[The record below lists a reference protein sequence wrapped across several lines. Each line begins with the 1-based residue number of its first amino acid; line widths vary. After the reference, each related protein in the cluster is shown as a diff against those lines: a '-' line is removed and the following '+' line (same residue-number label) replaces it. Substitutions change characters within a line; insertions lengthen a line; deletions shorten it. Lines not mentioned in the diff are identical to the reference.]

1 MSVFTRSITF
11 NDQTATISFPIKLD
25 SSNQLNWTVSLS
37 SGTNKASTT
46 GNVSI
51 EPYTKP
57 ASTSLV
63 TSWPSSITTAVA
75 VDDNKAKHVEF
86 IKESLNTIDTAT
98 GRDAKA
104 ACAKMLYD
112 YLLIWGMDFIK
123 AHERFKQTV
132 IAKAYELK
140 SQGPE
145 KASMIASMDK
155 VLTALGQ
162 PLEKPAVPVATG
174 LTRQVACGGSLTYC
188 GCVGCPDLT
197 YKPVEVTTPVA
208 KVMPVTEP
216 SKVANLVAT
225 PAKDDATAE
234 YNLFVAVAKRMG
246 CTYINKNPK
255 EYFDYYQS
263 TVKRGYI
270 KGSPAQMIEKYL
282 TQWGGGGDDNHQR
295 INLMKKLFTDNK
307 LAFTPDVMTLY
318 DEWQKTY
325 KPTSGTNRYKK
336 MCAFIDAHKT
346 LFTTA

>member
-1 MSVFTRSITF
+1 MSTFTRSITF

-37 SGTNKASTT
+37 SGTNKASTN
-46 GNVSI
+46 GNVAI

-63 TSWPSSITTAVA
+63 TCWPSSITSYPAEDKV
-75 VDDNKAKHVEF
+75 KHLEF

-123 AHERFKQTV
+123 AHERFKLTV
-132 IAKAYELK
+132 IDKAYELK
-140 SQGPE
+140 SQAPE

-155 VLTALGQ
+155 VLTALNQ
-162 PLEKPAVPVATG
+162 PLEKPVTALPGSVALPASPPG

-188 GCVGCPDLT
+188 GCPGCPDLT
-197 YKPVEVTTPVA
+197 YKPTEVKPVKPVEI
-208 KVMPVTEP
+208 K
-216 SKVANLVAT
+216 
-225 PAKDDATAE
+225 PASTSSTDDTAE
-234 YNLFVAVAKRMG
+234 YKLFVVVAQRMG

-255 EYFDYYQS
+255 EYFGYYQS

-270 KGSPAQMIEKYL
+270 KGNPAQMIEKYL
-282 TQWGGGGDDNHQR
+282 TQWGGGGDDTHQR
-295 INLMKKLFTDNK
+295 TALMKQLFEKNNLT
-307 LAFTPDVMTLY
+307 FTPDVMTLY

-325 KPTSGTNRYKK
+325 KPVGVSNRYKK
-336 MCAFIDAHKT
+336 MCAFIDVHKT